1 VGNFV
6 ICKKG
11 EDMKRIIIL
20 FVITFLCGAC
30 ATPYKQASKP
40 SSKGYY
46 DTLLQE
52 GVYDI
57 SFNGNDETSLKRVKD
72 YALLRAAEVCLENG
86 FVTFSIINSENNSRT
101 ESAVITNTTNYNTGY
116 SYSYSYVGTETS
128 PSVSIV
134 IQCSKDD
141 NLFFKAK
148 DLNNNLRAKYK
159 IK

>member
-1 VGNFV
+1 
-6 ICKKG
+6 
-11 EDMKRIIIL
+11 MKRIFIL

-30 ATPYKQASKP
+30 ATPYKRASKP
-40 SSKGYY
+40 SAKGYY

-57 SFNGNDETSLKRVKD
+57 SFNANEETKLKRVKD
-72 YALLRAAEVCLENG
+72 YTLLRAAEVCLEND
-86 FVTFSIINSENNSRT
+86 FSTFSIINSENNSTT
-101 ESAVITNTTNYNTGY
+101 ESDLITNTVNYGKGY
-116 SYSYSYVGTETS
+116 SYSYSFFDSETS
-128 PSVSIV
+128 PSVSII

-148 DLNNNLRAKYK
+148 DIRDNLRAKYK